1 MCSATLCSKMPVG
14 VTNARTQC
22 RPVGKHARTYLTR
35 VHNRNKIL
43 IEFAMHVCDMN
54 CIGAQRPC
62 TFFLPASSTEREQN
76 CPARHRAPYAFC
88 MRCPFDGAFWSC
100 ACVCTHELMRAP
112 LTVNTGQLATHRH
125 TMQHNVHSRRAGREL
140 SAPPNIFGVHVCT
153 HTNTNTHSVHIV

>member
-1 MCSATLCSKMPVG
+1 MQSIMCSATLCSKMPVG

-125 TMQHNVHSRRAGREL
+125 TMQHNVHQ
-140 SAPPNIFGVHVCT
+140 VHVYVII
-153 HTNTNTHSVHIV
+153 VHGSPGALAES